1 MDNQSR
7 PAPSMLSAEFHLR
20 FFPAL
25 LFSRFGNNVAASRT
39 SFVSDSF
46 MQSVLVLYGAI
57 AAAVAGVWLLP
68 GFAGWLLLALA
79 AACVLYVVV
88 ISILE
93 ARGLEPTYEG
103 FLFPF
108 FFMCLAL
115 GLATGALIG
124 LGEPT
129 VVRLVYG
136 CAGLALGYW
145 AGLLV
150 GLHGQRIGFFAV
162 LMYPFAVAAAGGILL
177 TAILLLST

>member
-1 MDNQSR
+1 
-7 PAPSMLSAEFHLR
+7 MLSAEFHLR

-25 LFSRFGNNVAASRT
+25 LYSRFGNKVAASRT
-39 SFVSDSF
+39 SFVSARF
-46 MQSVLVLYGAI
+46 MQCVLVLIVAI
-57 AAAVAGVWLLP
+57 AAAFAGVSLLP
-68 GFAGWLLLALA
+68 GFAGWLLLTVA

-108 FFMCLAL
+108 FFVCLAL

-145 AGLLV
+145 AGLLT
-150 GLHGQRIGFFAV
+150 GLHGQRIGFLAV
-162 LMYPFAVAAAGGILL
+162 LLYPFAVAAAGGILL